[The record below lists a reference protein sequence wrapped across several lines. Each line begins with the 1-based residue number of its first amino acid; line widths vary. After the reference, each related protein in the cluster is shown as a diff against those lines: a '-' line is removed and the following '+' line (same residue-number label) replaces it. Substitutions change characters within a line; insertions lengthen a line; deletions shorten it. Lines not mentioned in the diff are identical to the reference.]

1 MSEVGEAITFHDNL
15 ESIKTCEVEIIMTIA
30 TMTIAT
36 GRRRLELYKPETISP
51 AYNQYIYNKQAEII
65 KAFMEEG

>member
-15 ESIKTCEVEIIMTIA
+15 ESIKTCEVEII
-30 TMTIAT
+30 MTIAT